1 MRNARPFIL
10 IAISLLI
17 GLVAVVT
24 AAQFVNSRSN
34 VATTK
39 VVVAN
44 RTLEPGTKVDASMLE
59 VASFPAAT
67 RLKDSFDK
75 TATIEGRVVVER
87 VVQGEPVLGAK
98 LAKPGEQAGLAA
110 VLAPGR
116 RAITVK
122 VNDVSSVA
130 GFTLPG
136 SYVDLVVNTMDEN
149 QKPMSKI
156 VLERV
161 LVLAV
166 AQQTSPGE
174 KSKLPAAGT
183 VTLEVSPEQAEQ
195 VDLARNIGHLAF
207 ALRNRSDTEPV
218 ATSGARR
225 ADLLRTASMASTNGG
240 TNGGTAAKPE
250 PKKIVAVKRAP
261 VAKAPPPHDHFEII
275 RGVKKSSTEIDLASE
290 NNPT

>member
-17 GLVAVVT
+17 GLVAVLT
-24 AAQFVNSRSN
+24 AAQWVKSRST
-34 VATTK
+34 VAAK
-39 VVVAN
+39 QVVVAT
-44 RTLEPGTKVDASMLE
+44 RVLEPGTKLEPSMLQ
-59 VASFPAAT
+59 VASFPAET
-67 RLKDSFDK
+67 QLKDSFDK
-75 TATIEGRVVVER
+75 TAAIENRVVTER
-87 VVQGEPVLGAK
+87 IVQGEPVLAGK

-110 VLAPGR
+110 VLQPGR

-136 SYVDLVVNTMDEN
+136 SFVDLVVNTMDDN
-149 QKPMSKI
+149 QKPLSKI

-161 LVLAV
+161 KVLAV
-166 AQQTSPGE
+166 AQETSPGE

-207 ALRNRSDTEPV
+207 ALRNQSDVDPV
-218 ATSGARR
+218 ATAGARR
-225 ADLLRTASMASTNGG
+225 GDLLRTASMATPANGE
-240 TNGGTAAKPE
+240 NAAPKAAE
-250 PKKIVAVKRAP
+250 PKKVVVVKRVV
-261 VAKAPPPHDHFEII
+261 VAKETPPPHEHFEII
-275 RGVKKSSTEIDLASE
+275 RGVKKSVTDVDVPADS
-290 NNPT
+290 NPT

>member
-24 AAQFVNSRSN
+24 AAQWVKNRSN

-39 VVVAN
+39 VVVAARN
-44 RTLEPGTKVDASMLE
+44 LEPGTRLEASMME

-67 RLKDSFDK
+67 SLKDSFQQ
-75 TATIEGRVVVER
+75 TAQVEGRVVTSR
-87 VVQGEPVLGAK
+87 VVQGEPVLAAK

-110 VLAPGR
+110 VLGPGR

-136 SYVDLVVNTMDEN
+136 SYVDLVVNTIDEH
-149 QKPMSKI
+149 QKPLSKI

-174 KSKLPAAGT
+174 KSKLPASGT

-207 ALRNRSDTEPV
+207 ALRNHADVEPV

-240 TNGGTAAKPE
+240 AAAAEPKKPE
-250 PKKIVAVKRAP
+250 PKKVVAVKRAS
-261 VAKAPPPHDHFEII
+261 VAKATPQPHEHFEII
-275 RGVKKSSTEIDLASE
+275 RGAKKSQEDVPSE
-290 NNPT
+290 ANPT